1 MIKPQPSLNLP
12 PGPGEHYTLDI
23 NQPSLALIQALV
35 VDFGDLVW
43 MMCLHARA
51 GERHS

>member
-1 MIKPQPSLNLP
+1 MIKPQPSLNPP

-23 NQPSLALIQALV
+23 NEASLALIQALV
-35 VDFGDLVW
+35 VDCGDLV
-43 MMCLHARA
+43 CVKRLSARG

>member
-23 NQPSLALIQALV
+23 NEASLALIQRLV
-35 VDFGDLVW
+35 ADFGDLV
-43 MMCLHARA
+43 CI
-51 GERHS
+51 HSDQPKNPT

>member
-1 MIKPQPSLNLP
+1 MIKPQPNLNLP

-23 NQPSLALIQALV
+23 NEASLALTQALV
-35 VDFGDLVW
+35 VDFGDLVG
-43 MMCLHARA
+43 MKRLSARA